1 MFNIDKQL
9 IKYIFNG
16 GLTTLVN
23 YIVYF
28 ILTYVGVQY
37 LIANTIAWL
46 VAVLVAFYT
55 NRLWVFQSN
64 EPFIQQLLNFVSL
77 RALTLLIENGLLYVC
92 IQLIGIA
99 SIPAKLF
106 VSIITVIANYSICKS
121 KIFRKGEPNY
131 GNH

>member
-16 GLTTLVN
+16 GFTTLVN

-64 EPFIQQLLNFVSL
+64 EPLIQQLLNFVSL

-106 VSIITVIANYSICKS
+106 VSVITVIANYGICKS
-121 KIFRKGEPNY
+121 KIFRKGEQNY